1 MWQGAAM
8 ARIRV
13 YRNEADGE
21 DFPRLCMRCGEPA
34 ECDVSQTFAW
44 MPGWVYVFLLLGVVP
59 LLVVALVTRK
69 SMRVVAP
76 MCLQHAGH
84 WRVRKLFMGLGLFLC
99 IAVFVGLAAVG
110 DQLPDAVIMPAVVVA
125 LLGALGWLVG
135 GLILMNG
142 AIKPKVIG
150 ARSMDLVNVHRD
162 FADAWN
168 DMDE

>member
-1 MWQGAAM
+1 M

-34 ECDVSQTFAW
+34 ECDVPQTFSW
-44 MPGWVYVFLLLGVVP
+44 MPGWVYAFLLLGLCP
-59 LLVVALVTRK
+59 LLVAALITRK

-84 WRVRKLFMGLGLFLC
+84 WRVRKLFVGVGLFLC
-99 IAVFVGLAAVG
+99 VAAFVGLAAVG
-110 DQLPDAVIMPAVVVA
+110 DQLPEGVVVPAVAVT
-125 LLGALGWLVG
+125 LLAALGWLIG
-135 GLILMNG
+135 GLVLSNN
-142 AIKPKVIG
+142 AIKAKVIG
-150 ARSMDLVNVHRD
+150 KSSMDLVNIHRG

-168 DMDE
+168 DLEE